1 MIRRVLAA
9 AALGVSLLLVGTA
22 TPALAAGP
30 GPSGYVSVWE
40 GCGSAD
46 VGYCGAAFPIQ
57 PGTEFV
63 CHNIPSWFNDRDS
76 AVDNH
81 ATGKNITFF
90 DNAGCVTPSHV
101 IYNGT
106 YTGALTS
113 GQGKNKWSSYWFW
126 S

>member
-1 MIRRVLAA
+1 VIRRALAA
-9 AALGVSLLLVGTA
+9 LAAVSLLVLGLGS
-22 TPALAAGP
+22 PALAAGP

-40 GCGSAD
+40 GCGSSD
-46 VGYCGAAFPIQ
+46 VGYCGAAWPLA
-57 PGTEFV
+57 PGAEYV
-63 CHNIPSWFNDRDS
+63 CHSMPTGSNDRDS

-90 DNAGCVTPSHV
+90 DNGGCVTPSHV

-113 GQGKNKWSSYWFW
+113 GQGKNKWSSYWWW